1 MFLTADGKTA
11 SESAAPQMLSSKVR
25 KSFGEST
32 FYSRLKDPETRK
44 DYLDGVKNFLE
55 TQISEK
61 ASTVKYDVGKT
72 IYEDMNAI
80 YSKATRTP
88 WRLSFHVYT
97 TLTETVISNASA
109 KCCQMP

>member
-1 MFLTADGKTA
+1 
-11 SESAAPQMLSSKVR
+11 MLSSKVR

-32 FYSRLKDPETRK
+32 FYSRLKNPETRK

-72 IYEDMNAI
+72 IYEAI
-80 YSKATRTP
+80 HVKQLCSLFCRN
-88 WRLSFHVYT
+88 SFH
-97 TLTETVISNASA
+97 
-109 KCCQMP
+109 